1 MKKLLIALLALSPMA
16 AQADGVY
23 LGGWSTHLTGSTDKT
38 GYEYNEK
45 HDLLAVEYKNI
56 FVGTMVHSYDARSY
70 VAGYSFDLYE
80 SQYIDF
86 KLLAGA
92 VHGYTEAQ
100 NDIARLGNVNGF
112 IAPVLEINTPYVQPT
127 VMLFGEALTL
137 TFKYEF

>member
-23 LGGWSTHLTGSTDKT
+23 LGGWSNHLTGSTDKT

-45 HDLLAVEYKNI
+45 HDLIAVEYKNI
-56 FVGTMVHSYDARSY
+56 FVGTMINSYDTRSY

-80 SQYIDF
+80 SKYIDF
-86 KLLAGA
+86 RMLAGA

-100 NDIARLGNVNGF
+100 NNILRAGSLNGF
-112 IAPVLEINTPYVQPT
+112 VAPVVEFNTPYIEPT
-127 VMLFGEALTL
+127 LMLFGEALTL